1 MSSTEDAASNG
12 EETNYVGSGQANLK
26 GGMSFQEKEYETS
39 LWDLLRAKN
48 LSNASNTNSTN
59 NDNANAS
66 ACAAANGTCT
76 TANATSSSRI
86 SGSKNGSNH
95 RFGKETVVKKQS
107 GKQQTLI
114 TSYSSSSSLTN
125 SRGKKSQDVI
135 VATPTTSRRTSE
147 GDEGTATVSSRR
159 SPLVAKVYG
168 SQSDEGWH
176 YRITLPSSVKPSD
189 IVNVRL
195 PLPLGSER
203 IVSVICPPNIPP
215 AKHNKRR
222 SLLLVV
228 LPKVVKQ
235 SDDQSV
241 IDLTSENDKTDDEVR
256 VPGNQGEAIDYQ
268 FEWKDMDSD
277 SSSCDEKSEN
287 PSHISSANDIG
298 KPPTQP
304 IITPLKNSKVKSSTV
319 TSPSTYM
326 EMAHFAMANL
336 KDRNGSSIPSLLK
349 YITTNFSHTLDG
361 KKNIKFHLTNALKVS
376 IQREKKL
383 HGLSFDCSRFTCIMY
398 AV

>member
-1 MSSTEDAASNG
+1 MSSTEDAASIG
-12 EETNYVGSGQANLK
+12 EETNSLGSGQANLK
-26 GGMSFQEKEYETS
+26 SGMSFQEKEYETS

-59 NDNANAS
+59 NDNANDS
-66 ACAAANGTCT
+66 VCAAASSNCT
-76 TANATSSSRI
+76 TANATDNSRI

-95 RFGKETVVKKQS
+95 RFGKEAVVKKRS

-114 TSYSSSSSLTN
+114 TSYSSSSSL

-135 VATPTTSRRTSE
+135 VATPTTSSRTSE
-147 GDEGTATVSSRR
+147 GDEGTATVSSRS

-203 IVSVICPPNIPP
+203 IVSVTCPPNLPP
-215 AKHNKRR
+215 VKHNKRR

-228 LPKVVKQ
+228 LPKVAKQ
-235 SDDQSV
+235 VDDQSV
-241 IDLTSENDKTDDEVR
+241 IDLTSENDRTDDEMP
-256 VPGNQGEAIDYQ
+256 VPGNQVEPIDCQ
-268 FEWKDMDSD
+268 FEWKDIDSG
-277 SSSCDEKSEN
+277 SSSCDEESKN
-287 PSHISSANDIG
+287 PTHDSSVNSIG
-298 KPPTQP
+298 KPTTQP
-304 IITPLKNSKVKSSTV
+304 IITPLKNSKVKNSTI

-336 KDRNGSSIPSLLK
+336 KDRNGSSIPSILK

-361 KKNIKFHLTNALKVS
+361 KKNIKYHLTNALKVG
-376 IQREKKL
+376 I
-383 HGLSFDCSRFTCIMY
+383 
-398 AV
+398 